1 MKGVCIVSAP
11 YYSAKAHSP
20 TIGSELISA
29 RVGLIWGCTRVC
41 LSRAET
47 SARRVRL
54 GFDRN
59 PANEIDIVNG
69 SDFTPDRSA
78 SENPK
83 IVLLELLPTRQR
95 DCWAGLRCA
104 PAHQP
109 TTDCTTPAACRSAAG
124 NMFGRSNF
132 PPIRQSIFGD
142 ARSQALVFLRMSS
155 SCLRDENNDSR
166 SRRCSS

>member
-1 MKGVCIVSAP
+1 M
-11 YYSAKAHSP
+11 
-20 TIGSELISA
+20 
-29 RVGLIWGCTRVC
+29 GLHAGLSVQSRDKRAQGPFWGI
-41 LSRAET
+41 
-47 SARRVRL
+47 
-54 GFDRN
+54 DRN
-59 PANEIDIVNG
+59 PANEIDIVNV

-104 PAHQP
+104 PAHQS
-109 TTDCTTPAACRSAAG
+109 TTDRTMPAVCPSAAG
-124 NMFGRSNF
+124 NVFGRSNF
-132 PPIRQSIFGD
+132 PAIRSRQSIFAD
-142 ARSQALVFLRMSS
+142 APSQALAFLRMSS